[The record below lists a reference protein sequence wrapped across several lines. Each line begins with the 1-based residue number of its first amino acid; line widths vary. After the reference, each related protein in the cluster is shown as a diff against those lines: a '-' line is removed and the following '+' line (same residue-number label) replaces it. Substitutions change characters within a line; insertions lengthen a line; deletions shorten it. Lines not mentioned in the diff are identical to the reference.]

1 MNLFDQISGKS
12 SLNSF
17 LGKTPTPPANPSYG
31 VFPQAPMQQQPTN
44 RVPQVQS
51 SFIPTANAWQK
62 SVSDDEILKMIDAGA
77 TDDEIK
83 TMIQEIEAE
92 NAPLP
97 EQSFLDKSLNVAKKS
112 GEFIQNA
119 VWWAVA
125 EAPKVLWNIAEY
137 VSKASQYHPVNLGLT
152 AIQAWFSDKTYG
164 QLRDE
169 QKKSTEVFSKVWE
182 QGKQLVEKYGAYN
195 PNSIG
200 AKVWW
205 VWVDI
210 AATLAWPW
218 KFFKTA
224 QEANK
229 AIKALAAIGN
239 LSLEWTTQAV
249 SNYIASEGR
258 MPTAR
263 EVWEFIAVNWAV
275 RGTSKIASELKKL
288 PSARLIP
295 TTISE
300 AWKDIRMWVDI
311 WEAISKTGVSFTKW
325 QLLGKLEN
333 KITTLSNLVDKH
345 IDDFMKAKWP
355 NNMTISDI
363 TKGIKEF
370 IMKDATIAKQLQGTP
385 IQKQWIMDTVDE
397 TIEAYK
403 KLYGAKNFDIA
414 GQQQLKKDIYTWLT
428 NVFNKTSPTAR
439 VTAEQATERQIASNL
454 RQNIET
460 KIPEVGKLN
469 DELSP
474 LLEASNRL
482 RKKWD
487 YKTLLID
494 SIIGASYASSQWN
507 PINDPVWYIKN
518 FALWVIT
525 KHIWTSTV
533 AKTSA
538 STILR
543 RTEQLFDNKQFQ
555 KLILDQYRT
564 YNSNH
569 K

>member
-112 GEFIQNA
+112 WEFIQNA
-119 VWWAVA
+119 VWWVVA
-125 EAPKVLWNIAEY
+125 ETPKVLWNIVNY
-137 VSKASQYHPVNLGLT
+137 GSKASQYHPVNLGLT

-210 AATLAWPW
+210 AATIAWPW

-229 AIKALAAIGN
+229 AIKALAVVGN

-249 SNYIASEGR
+249 SNYIATEGR

-275 RGTSKIASELKKL
+275 KWTSKIASELKKL
-288 PSARLIP
+288 PSAKLIP
-295 TTISE
+295 TTITQ
-300 AWKDIRMWVDI
+300 AGKDISRGIDI
-311 WEAISKTGVSFTKW
+311 WDAISKTGVSFTKG
-325 QLLGKLEN
+325 QLARKIETKISSLGKL
-333 KITTLSNLVDKH
+333 VDSH
-345 IDDFMKAKWP
+345 ISDFMKKNWP
-355 NNMTISDI
+355 NNTNI
-363 TKGIKEF
+363 TKITEWLKDS
-370 IMKDATIAKQLQGTP
+370 IMRDATIAKQLQGTP
-385 IQKQWIMDTVDE
+385 IQKQQIMDSIDE
-397 TIEAYK
+397 TIDAYK
-403 KLYGAKNFDIA
+403 KLYWAKKFDIA
-414 GQQQLKKDIYTWLT
+414 GQQELKKDIYTGLQ
-428 NVFNKTSPTAR
+428 NVFNKSQPTSKLTAQQ
-439 VTAEQATERQIASNL
+439 VTEKQIAKRL
-454 RQNIET
+454 KEWVET
-460 KIPEVGKLN
+460 AVPEVGILN
-469 DELSP
+469 KELSP
-474 LLEASNRL
+474 LLEANKRL
-482 RKKWD
+482 QAKWGYSGYLTD
-487 YKTLLID
+487 ILAWWF
-494 SIIGASYASSQWN
+494 ASWN
-507 PINDPVWYIKN
+507 PGGIIEDPTTYLKN
-518 FALWVIT
+518 FALWVLA
-525 KHIWTSTV
+525 KRIWTSTL

-543 RTEQLFDNKQFQ
+543 KTEQLFDNKQFQ

-564 YNSNH
+564 YNSNQ